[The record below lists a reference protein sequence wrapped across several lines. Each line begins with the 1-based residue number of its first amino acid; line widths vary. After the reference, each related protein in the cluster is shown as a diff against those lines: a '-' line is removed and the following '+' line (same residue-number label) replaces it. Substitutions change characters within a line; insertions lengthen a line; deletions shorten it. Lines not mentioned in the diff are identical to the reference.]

1 MTFKDFNLKEPI
13 QQAIDEA
20 GFTEPSPVQKE
31 AIPLILAGNDIIA
44 QAQTGTGKTAAFG
57 LPMLNMMVGDGSV
70 EGLVIVPTRELAMQ
84 VSDEIY
90 RFGKN
95 SNLKT
100 ATVYGGTSYDKQIE
114 RIKQAS
120 VVVATPGRLQDL
132 LAGGRIKLS
141 PKFVVLDEAD
151 EMLDMGFLD
160 EITAIFE
167 FIKNE
172 DRQTLMFSATMPPL
186 IRKLAEKI
194 LKDPK
199 TVAITKGESTN
210 SKISQNYYVV
220 EEHERDDALV
230 RLIDYKNP
238 SKCIIFCRMKKE
250 VDRLASHL
258 TSQGFKVSVL
268 HGDME
273 QRQREV
279 AIRGFKNGSVDIFV
293 ATDVAARGLDV
304 NDVSHVFNYHMP
316 FDSESYVHRIGRT
329 GRGGK
334 TGEAITLVSPNELR
348 TIKRIEKDVGAQM
361 VTQSI
366 PSKSEVQSSK
376 QDELIAQI
384 ASTKITEHAIEI
396 VKTLQHEVDIVAIA
410 HMLASMMLEKQEI
423 KGKEKIGFK
432 AEDVE
437 KLLQKA
443 MAGRDDRNR
452 RNRSG
457 GGGRGKPSFN
467 RSRNDRNDRS
477 AGSGDRRRD
486 DKPRGDRDRKPSSSS
501 GQGQRS
507 NKPRSDK
514 RA

>member
-1 MTFKDFNLKEPI
+1 MTFKDFNLKQPI

-57 LPMLNMMVGDGSV
+57 LPMLNMMTGDGSV

-210 SKISQNYYVV
+210 SNISQNYYVV

-334 TGEAITLVSPNELR
+334 SGEAITLVSPNELR

-366 PSKSEVQSSK
+366 PSRSEVQSSK

-467 RSRNDRNDRS
+467 RSRNDRNDR
-477 AGSGDRRRD
+477 GGDRRKD
-486 DKPRGDRDRKPSSSS
+486 DKPRGDRDRRPSSPS

>member
-238 SKCIIFCRMKKE
+238 AKCIIFCRMKKE

-279 AIRGFKNGSVDIFV
+279 AIRGFKSGAVDIFV

-334 TGEAITLVSPNELR
+334 SGEAITLVSPNELR

-366 PSKSEVQSSK
+366 PSRSEVQSSK

-396 VKTLQHEVDIVAIA
+396 VKTLQHEVDIIAIA

-467 RSRNDRNDRS
+467 RSRNDRNDR
-477 AGSGDRRRD
+477 GGDRRKD
-486 DKPRGDRDRKPSSSS
+486 DKPRGDRDRRPSSPS